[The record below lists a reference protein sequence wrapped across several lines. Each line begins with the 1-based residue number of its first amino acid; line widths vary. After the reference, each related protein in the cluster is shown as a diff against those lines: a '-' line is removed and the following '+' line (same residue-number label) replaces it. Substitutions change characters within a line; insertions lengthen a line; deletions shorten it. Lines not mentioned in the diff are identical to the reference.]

1 MGSSASIS
9 NPTNNNQLYY
19 PRNPSDALSAL
30 TILSQKLPTEISLQI
45 LEHAKYW
52 VANRVSRTEQVTYTQ
67 HDPASHDPYL
77 RSLPIEGTR
86 FPVREI
92 RIQIQ
97 SHDQGWSSYPKDRGT
112 LRNSWTWFELGVEH
126 ASDREAET
134 GVSSERDRI
143 KDRRLVTNVHA
154 SKSARENVVI
164 YRAGVENEQDDDSG
178 VGDGLSVR
186 ELGELARLQAGDCV
200 SIIPRARFA
209 GWTNFVCSASIEI
222 YTMDL

>member
-1 MGSSASIS
+1 MGTAASTS
-9 NPTNNNQLYY
+9 NSTNNNQVYY
-19 PRNPSDALSAL
+19 PRNPSDALLAL
-30 TILSQKLPTEISLQI
+30 IILSQKVPTEITLQI

-52 VANRVSRTEQVTYTQ
+52 VRHRVSRTEQVTYTQ
-67 HDPASHDPYL
+67 RNSDSQEPYL
-77 RSLPIEGTR
+77 RSLPIEGAR

-97 SHDQGWSSYPKDRGT
+97 SHDQGWSNFREDHGT
-112 LRNSWTWFELGVEH
+112 LRNSWTWFDLKVER
-126 ASDREAET
+126 ASDRGESC
-134 GVSSERDRI
+134 VSSERDRY
-143 KDRRLVTNVHA
+143 RRLVTNVHA
-154 SKSARENVVI
+154 SKTVRENVVI

-186 ELGELARLQAGDCV
+186 ELAELELQAGDCI

-222 YTMDL
+222 YLRPQFR